1 MGTSIRATGELTY
14 VDPTQEPDD
23 DIDYELKIESH
34 ELQRGP
40 HVEWSKPSYKGDKEE
55 YHVVFSKDTPAGLFE
70 WKVTYSMDLSGVE
83 VEDVE
88 LQAPA
93 GVKYENH
100 MKFTS

>member
-14 VDPTQEPDD
+14 KDPTQEPDD
-23 DIDYELKIESH
+23 DIDYELKIESYR
-34 ELQRGP
+34 LQQGP

-55 YHVVFSKDTPAGLFE
+55 YHVVFSKDTPVGLFE
-70 WKVTYSMDLSGVE
+70 WKVTYSMDHSGVE

-88 LQAPA
+88 LQAPT
-93 GVKYENH
+93 GVEYDNH